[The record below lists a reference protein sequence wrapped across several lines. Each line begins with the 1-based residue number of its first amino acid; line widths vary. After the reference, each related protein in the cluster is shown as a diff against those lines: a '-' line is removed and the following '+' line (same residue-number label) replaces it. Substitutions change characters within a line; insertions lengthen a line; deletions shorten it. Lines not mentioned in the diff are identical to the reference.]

1 MGMLH
6 NKIWVQSLPGF
17 LSVEDS
23 NLEVLSIAYCRDTF
37 ALGKY
42 GINGQLASMPRKYLT
57 GAIACL
63 QQLDAD
69 YECYRIVSHHYDEED
84 EDEGSADPAGAVIN
98 IKPALTPLEKL
109 KCVRDTLDRISQA
122 AEKYL
127 LDMSLV
133 NEAHEGKLMKCI
145 KASVNCQLIFLL
157 SIACVTTDQLIPLAM
172 FALIHAR
179 IPRLASMIFYMEHFS
194 FEVGKNSDLK

>member
-1 MGMLH
+1 MRMLH
-6 NKIWVQSLPGF
+6 NKIWAQSLPGF
-17 LSVEDS
+17 LSIEDS

-42 GINGQLASMPRKYLT
+42 GIIGQLASMPRKYLN

-69 YECYRIVSHHYDEED
+69 HECYRMISHCYDEED
-84 EDEGSADPAGAVIN
+84 EDEESADPTTAVIN
-98 IKPALTPLEKL
+98 LKPALTPVEKL

-127 LDMSLV
+127 LDMSMV
-133 NEAHEGKLMKCI
+133 NEAHEGKPMVFRKR
-145 KASVNCQLIFLL
+145 FREL
-157 SIACVTTDQLIPLAM
+157 SI
-172 FALIHAR
+172 
-179 IPRLASMIFYMEHFS
+179 
-194 FEVGKNSDLK
+194 N

>member
-6 NKIWVQSLPGF
+6 NKIWAQSLPGF
-17 LSVEDS
+17 LSVEDN

-69 YECYRIVSHHYDEED
+69 HECYRIISHYYDEED
-84 EDEGSADPAGAVIN
+84 EDEEGAGPTTAVIN
-98 IKPALTPLEKL
+98 LKPALTPVEKL

-127 LDMSLV
+127 LDMSMV
-133 NEAHEGKLMKCI
+133 NEAHEG
-145 KASVNCQLIFLL
+145 
-157 SIACVTTDQLIPLAM
+157 T
-172 FALIHAR
+172 
-179 IPRLASMIFYMEHFS
+179 SMIFQERF
-194 FEVGKNSDLK
+194 LKLSINLPLYC